1 MTFLLRSV
9 FIALMACCLLIP
21 AGSAGQEARVNQKK
35 IEREKKKRE
44 KAAMK
49 DYRDALKRHHKNQ
62 SKETRTM
69 MKHSRKE
76 AQKNTP
82 VRKK

>member
-1 MTFLLRSV
+1 ML
-9 FIALMACCLLIP
+9 AP
-21 AGSAGQEARVNQKK
+21 AGSKGQEARVNQKK
-35 IEREKKKRE
+35 IEKEKKNRE

-49 DYRDALKRHHKNQ
+49 DYRDALKRHHNNQ

-76 AQKNTP
+76 AKKNTP